1 MRQPRRCRKV
11 LTNLTHTVLAE
22 GVSLITTPAADGVE
36 VLDVERVPY
45 RKALEL
51 AMSGAIMQA
60 AHVASLILGLRAAG
74 KIELRACFRLALN
87 SPTSARGREE
97 TFGVSGGVSLHGG
110 KAGVGEQPPLD
121 CLAACLINGFLRP
134 YVVGRALVSVRV
146 G

>member
-11 LTNLTHTVLAE
+11 LTNLTYTVLAE
-22 GVSLITTPAADGVE
+22 GVSLITTPADDGVE

-60 AHVASLILGLRAAG
+60 AVAAG
-74 KIELRACFRLALN
+74 HDLHSSKAVALEKALRKLCRIGADR
-87 SPTSARGREE
+87 PGRR
-97 TFGVSGGVSLHGG
+97 
-110 KAGVGEQPPLD
+110 PL
-121 CLAACLINGFLRP
+121 
-134 YVVGRALVSVRV
+134 GRTRTVLP

>member
-22 GVSLITTPAADGVE
+22 GVSLITTPADDGVE
-36 VLDVERVPY
+36 VLAGERLPY

-74 KIELRACFRLALN
+74 KIELRARFRLALN
-87 SPTSARGREE
+87 SPTSARGRKR
-97 TFGVSGGVSLHGG
+97 TSAPVSKSACCWGLSRRSRPAPTDHS
-110 KAGVGEQPPLD
+110 KRSFPSFATSFWSTASGE
-121 CLAACLINGFLRP
+121 
-134 YVVGRALVSVRV
+134 
-146 G
+146 

>member
-22 GVSLITTPAADGVE
+22 GVSLITTPADDGV

-51 AMSGAIMQA
+51 AMSCAIMQA

-74 KIELRACFRLALN
+74 KIELRARFRLALN
-87 SPTSARGREE
+87 STTSARGRKRSIEPISE
-97 TFGVSGGVSLHGG
+97 GARF
-110 KAGVGEQPPLD
+110 
-121 CLAACLINGFLRP
+121 
-134 YVVGRALVSVRV
+134 
-146 G
+146 